1 MEEIKVLAGQLEGR
15 GQSLDIGHRRH
26 LSPQALPV
34 SLDAAAFQALTDL
47 IRLWLQAP
55 LPRRNPT
62 FRALRGGLNAPC
74 SGNPVVAKDISSML
88 TEAPRG

>member
-15 GQSLDIGHRRH
+15 GQSLDTEHRRH
-26 LSPQALPV
+26 LSLQAFLV

-47 IRLWLQAP
+47 TRLWLQAL

-62 FRALRGGLNAPC
+62 SRALRGGLNATC
-74 SGNPVVAKDISSML
+74 SGNPVVAKDVSSMRR
-88 TEAPRG
+88 EAPRG